1 MYNTTFLIAKDKE
14 ITGKIVISVP
24 QNCIMAAPIQRKRNF
39 SMDDFLETTTYVNIL
54 AGTSRLA
61 LNDLKSL
68 YPGDIILLENSN
80 VNHMEI
86 KTGENQAGL

>member
-1 MYNTTFLIAKDKE
+1 M
-14 ITGKIVISVP
+14 P

-80 VNHMEI
+80 VKPYGN
-86 KTGENQAGL
+86 KNRKNQAGL